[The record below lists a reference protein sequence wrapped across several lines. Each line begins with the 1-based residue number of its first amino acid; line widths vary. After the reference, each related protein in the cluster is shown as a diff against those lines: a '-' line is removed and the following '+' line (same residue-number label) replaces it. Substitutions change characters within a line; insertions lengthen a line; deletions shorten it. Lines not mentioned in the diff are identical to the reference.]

1 MLYQAKD
8 GFKLQNLKKI
18 ELYLIKI
25 LISIDW
31 PEK

>member
-8 GFKLQNLKKI
+8 GFKLQNLKKT

-25 LISIDW
+25 LITIDW